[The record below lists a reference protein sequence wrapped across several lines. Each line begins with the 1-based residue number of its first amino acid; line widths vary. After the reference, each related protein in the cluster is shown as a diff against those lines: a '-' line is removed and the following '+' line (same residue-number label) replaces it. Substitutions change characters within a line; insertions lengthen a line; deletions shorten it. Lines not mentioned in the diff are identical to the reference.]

1 MRTLSLTDM
10 RANLKAVM
18 DRVVED
24 RAPVMITRQ
33 AAEAVVM
40 VSASDWAEIEETLHL
55 LRSPANADRLMESIA
70 ELDADASG
78 DVDGAQ
84 GRAGR

>member
-10 RANLKAVM
+10 RANLRAVM
-18 DRVVED
+18 DRVVQD

-40 VSASDWAEIEETLHL
+40 VSAGEWASIEETLYL
-55 LRSPANADRLMESIA
+55 LQSPANRERLVRSIEQLTIA
-70 ELDADASG
+70 TGEAPEAIEP
-78 DVDGAQ
+78 
-84 GRAGR
+84 